1 MIDNSGLKNEKKVS
15 ELLVSGSIAI
25 KTKNDFGVHVFS
37 GSIDDDGILFGK
49 LSKPGYNDGE
59 LVKSI
64 DTTIIELIPIE
75 APVLPETVLKSIY
88 DEALLQIDDLT
99 AEVERLNGVVS
110 DLSAK
115 VVELEIV
122 TQSLRVELD
131 ARELLVASAQN
142 ENRQSISKVQTT
154 IVDLQNSIQ
163 KATAESIQRIS
174 LTARN
179 ETLLNENELLREQL
193 FGKTAKLQEGFKVT
207 EDFAIR
213 VVNIS
218 DNTISD
224 LTFNARPK
232 DNGSGKWLNGPDIE
246 IANFTNDSVTVN
258 FTQNGNS
265 SGMLVPP
272 VAVTIPAN
280 DSVFITVRANEKAVD
295 NFQPKGAF
303 QASIGDRRYRGNLIA
318 SSSKGRINIPMELQK
333 QTGDRFN
340 PNI

>member
-1 MIDNSGLKNEKKVS
+1 MIDNSGLKNEKKVG
-15 ELLVSGSIAI
+15 ELLISGSLAI

-49 LSKPGYNDGE
+49 LTKPGYNDGE

-64 DTTIIELIPIE
+64 DTSIVELIPIE
-75 APVLPETVLKSIY
+75 APILPETVLKSIY

-131 ARELLVASAQN
+131 GRELLVASTQN
-142 ENRQSISKVQTT
+142 DNRQTISKVQTT

-193 FGKTAKLQEGFKVT
+193 FGKTAKLQEGFRVT

-218 DNTISD
+218 DTTSAD
-224 LTFNARPK
+224 LTFNSRRSK
-232 DNGSGKWLNGPDIE
+232 DGRGTWINGPAIE
-246 IANFTNDSVTVN
+246 IANFTNDSVTIN
-258 FTQNGNS
+258 FTQ
-265 SGMLVPP
+265 SGRTAGIINDVVPR
-272 VAVTIPAN
+272 TIPAN
-280 DSVFITVRANEKAVD
+280 SSDIFEVTNNAAKIDKDFTPN
-295 NFQPKGAF
+295 
-303 QASIGDRRYRGNLIA
+303 GDRRYTGNLTA
-318 SSSKGRINIPMELQK
+318 NSSKGKINIPVELQI
-333 QTGDRFN
+333 QLGPIFS
-340 PNI
+340 P

>member
-1 MIDNSGLKNEKKVS
+1 MVDNSGLKNEKKVS
-15 ELLVSGSIAI
+15 ELLISGSVAI
-25 KTKNDFGVHVFS
+25 KTKNDFGVHIFS
-37 GSIDDDGILFGK
+37 GSVDDDGILFGK

-75 APVLPETVLKSIY
+75 APILPETVLKSIY

-99 AEVERLNGVVS
+99 AEVERLNDVVS
-110 DLSAK
+110 DLTAK
-115 VVELEIV
+115 VTELEIV

-131 ARELLVASAQN
+131 GRELLVASTQN
-142 ENRQSISKVQTT
+142 DNRQSISKVQTT

-193 FGKTAKLQEGFKVT
+193 FGKTAKLQEGFRVT

-213 VVNIS
+213 VVNIA

-224 LTFNARPK
+224 LTFNSRPNQ
-232 DNGSGKWLNGPDIE
+232 NGQGKWLNGPDIE
-246 IANFTNDSVTVN
+246 ISNFTTDSVTIN
-258 FTQNGNS
+258 FTQIGNS
-265 SGMLVPP
+265 AGMIDQLSP
-272 VAVTIPAN
+272 VTIPAN
-280 DSVFITVRANEKAVD
+280 DSKTISVKANETAVD
-295 NFQPKGAF
+295 NFAPKRTIGTA
-303 QASIGDRRYRGNLIA
+303 GDRRYRGNLVA
-318 SSSKGRINIPMELQK
+318 SSNRGKVNIPMELQK
-333 QTGDRFN
+333 QAGDRFN

>member
-1 MIDNSGLKNEKKVS
+1 MADKSGLKNERKVS
-15 ELLVSGSIAI
+15 ELLISGSTAI
-25 KTKNDFGVHVFS
+25 KTKNDFGVHIFS
-37 GSIDDDGILFGK
+37 GSVDDDGILFGK

-59 LVKSI
+59 LIKSI

-115 VVELEIV
+115 IVELEIV

-193 FGKTAKLQEGFKVT
+193 FGKTAKLQEGFKVA

-213 VVNIS
+213 VVNIADTTS
-218 DNTISD
+218 SD
-224 LTFNARPK
+224 LTFNSRKGADGR
-232 DNGSGKWLNGPDIE
+232 GSWINGPDIE
-246 IANFTNDSVTVN
+246 IANFTNDSVTIT
-258 FTQNGNS
+258 FTQ
-265 SGMLVPP
+265 SGRTAGIIIPP
-272 VAVTIPAN
+272 VPVTIPAN
-280 DSVFITVRANEKAVD
+280 SSEYIFVRENEKNV
-295 NFQPKGAF
+295 NTFNP
-303 QASIGDRRYRGNLIA
+303 SGDRRYRGSLIA
-318 SSSKGRINIPMELQK
+318 NSSKSNINIPMELQI
-333 QTGDRFN
+333 QIGPIFR
-340 PNI
+340 P

>member
-1 MIDNSGLKNEKKVS
+1 MVDNSGLKNEKKVS
-15 ELLVSGSIAI
+15 ELLISGSVAI
-25 KTKNDFGVHVFS
+25 KTKNDFGVHIFS
-37 GSIDDDGILFGK
+37 GSVDDDGILFGK

-75 APVLPETVLKSIY
+75 APILPETVLKSIY

-99 AEVERLNGVVS
+99 AEVERLNDVVS
-110 DLSAK
+110 DLTAK
-115 VVELEIV
+115 VTELEIV

-131 ARELLVASAQN
+131 GRELLVASTQN
-142 ENRQSISKVQTT
+142 DNRQSISKVQTT

-193 FGKTAKLQEGFKVT
+193 FGKTAKLQEGFRVT

-213 VVNIS
+213 VVNIA

-224 LTFNARPK
+224 LAFNSRPIE
-232 DNGSGKWLNGPDIE
+232 NGVGRWLNGPDIE
-246 IANFTNDSVTVN
+246 ISNFTNDSVTIN
-258 FTQNGNS
+258 FSQSGNS
-265 SGMLVPP
+265 AGMLDQLPP
-272 VAVTIPAN
+272 VTIPAN
-280 DSVFITVRANEKAVD
+280 DSKIIPVNANQTAVKN
-295 NFQPKGAF
+295 NFAPIDAF
-303 QASIGDRRYRGNLIA
+303 QASIGDRRYRGNLVAI
-318 SSSKGRINIPMELQK
+318 SSKGRVNIPMELQK
-333 QTGDRFN
+333 QAGPKFS
-340 PNI
+340 P